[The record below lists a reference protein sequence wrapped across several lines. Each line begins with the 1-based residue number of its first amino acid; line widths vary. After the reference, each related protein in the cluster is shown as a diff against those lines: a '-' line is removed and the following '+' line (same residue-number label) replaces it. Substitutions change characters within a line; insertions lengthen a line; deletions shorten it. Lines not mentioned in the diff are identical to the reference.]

1 MNHFALITCLFVI
14 LGAVLASPTVRE
26 SRHAVPVGIVDGLV
40 LVDDDAVSQRVLSS
54 DGAVPTI
61 ISARSTGAVPFDQ
74 QTEQQRLSISL
85 GGPGYG
91 GFYGG
96 RPGYGRPWG
105 PGYGR
110 PWGPYGRPW
119 GPYTPYR
126 PWGPY

>member
-1 MNHFALITCLFVI
+1 LGVAL
-14 LGAVLASPTVRE
+14 ANPAVRE

-40 LVDDDAVSQRVLSS
+40 LVDDDAVDSQRVLPS

-61 ISARSTGAVPFDQ
+61 IAARSTGAVPFDQ
-74 QTEQQRLSISL
+74 QTEQQRLSINL

-91 GFYGG
+91 GY
-96 RPGYGRPWG
+96 GYGRPWG

-119 GPYTPYR
+119 GPYGRPWGQYHPYR
-126 PWGPY
+126 PWY